1 MKRVRVKICGVTQA
15 EDAAAAVD
23 AGADALGFVFFA
35 DSSRALSLEQA
46 CRISRELPP
55 FVARVALFLEPAA
68 ADVQAVLDQLRPDA
82 LQFHGRETPQF
93 CRRFAW
99 PYMKSVPMGDARV
112 NLRAWADHYADAQAL
127 LLDANRAGAAG
138 GSGESF
144 DWQRELELPDKP
156 IVIAGGLHAG
166 NVGEAIQRFAP
177 YAVDVSSGVECAP
190 GIKDA
195 RRVREFMAAVA
206 RARPGGIER
215 RGVEADATPG

>member
-138 GSGESF
+138 GSGELF

-166 NVGEAIQRFAP
+166 NVGEAIERFAP

-195 RRVREFMAAVA
+195 QRVREFMAAVA
-206 RARPGGIER
+206 RARPG
-215 RGVEADATPG
+215 ATPG